1 MSECRDTPTRL
12 IGKQGND
19 FANQNLVQLKVD
31 DVSWK
36 VLWEN
41 PQTGEFWKEYFPQ
54 SEVHGGGPPE
64 FLKISE
70 QQARQEF
77 GSW

>member
-1 MSECRDTPTRL
+1 MNIASPTRL
-12 IGKQGND
+12 TGNEGQAFAKQHLI
-19 FANQNLVQLKVD
+19 QRKVD
-31 DVSWK
+31 DVNWK

-54 SEVHGGGPPE
+54 SEMQGGGPRE
-64 FLKISE
+64 LLKISE